1 MNFSYINRWLNS
13 LIKIFLALYLGFAL
27 FLFFIQDFIIFPR
40 YLVKEV
46 PLIVPSDYTAEKLT
60 IMRDGVQLEGTLIK
74 PAYSENFPVILAFM
88 GNADNANNYVAKVAA
103 TKSAWF
109 LVNYRGYAEQP
120 GSPSEK
126 LLKEDALQWYDKL
139 KKHPQLYNRKIFVL
153 GRSIGTGLAVYV
165 AAQRSV
171 AGVVLI
177 TPYDT
182 LMNVAQKKYPFYP
195 MKWLLN
201 TEMDSLSL
209 APKINVPAL
218 FLVAGKDSIIP
229 RGHADALYAAWGVS
243 SLWREFS
250 DMGHNDLS
258 LHPMFWFCIN
268 EFIGV
273 EKNDTDQK

>member
-1 MNFSYINRWLNS
+1 M
-13 LIKIFLALYLGFAL
+13 
-27 FLFFIQDFIIFPR
+27 
-40 YLVKEV
+40 VKEI
-46 PLIVPSDYTAEKLT
+46 PLIVPRDYTAEKLT
-60 IMRDGVQLEGTLIK
+60 IISDGVKLEGTLLR
-74 PAYSENFPVILAFM
+74 PAYSENFSVVLAFM
-88 GNADNANNYVAKVAA
+88 GNADNANNYFDKVAG

-109 LVNYRGYAEQP
+109 LVNYRGYAEQA

-126 LLKEDALQWYDKL
+126 VLKADALQWYDQL
-139 KKHPQLYNRKIFVL
+139 KKHPQINNKKIFVL
-153 GRSIGTGLAVYV
+153 GRSLGTGLAVYV

-182 LMNVAQKKYPFYP
+182 LINVAQKKYPFYP
-195 MKWLLN
+195 VKWLLN

-218 FLVAGKDSIIP
+218 FLVAGKDNIIP
-229 RGHADALYAAWGVS
+229 RYHADALYAAWGAS

-268 EFIGV
+268 EFVGV
-273 EKNDTDQK
+273 EKVDAEQK